1 MVVKGI
7 LNYFSGYVNIKVEG
21 FFIERFINMCTS
33 KKILLMDIKREKSS
47 IMYAKVGVSDYKRLR
62 QVAKKTKSKVKIQN
76 KKGLPF
82 LAHKY
87 RKRKIFAFLFGAI
100 ILAMIVLSNFIWN
113 IEIQGNS
120 SITKQEIVQTLE
132 KNGLTIG
139 TSKNNIDTNSIINQI
154 RLQRDDIAWMGITVK
169 GTNAIVKIKEI
180 DKAPTVIDENK
191 YCDIV
196 ADKTGIITKIDVQNG
211 TAAVKIGDI
220 VEKGTVL
227 VNGYLEG
234 KYTGIRNV
242 HSVATIEA
250 RIWYTKRAKE
260 PLEQQILEETGKQEK
275 KYSIKFKKNQI
286 NLFKTLSNFQKYD
299 TINESKKLTL
309 FSNFYLPIELIKITN
324 KEQISKQKIYTQEEL
339 VNKITNQLKQELEQ
353 EIKDKEGIT
362 NINVNTYAIDESVE
376 VEVTY
381 EVLEK
386 IGIEQEIN
394 I

>member
-1 MVVKGI
+1 
-7 LNYFSGYVNIKVEG
+7 
-21 FFIERFINMCTS
+21 
-33 KKILLMDIKREKSS
+33 MDIKREKST
-47 IMYAKVGVSDYKRLR
+47 IMYAKVRKNDYKRLR
-62 QVAKKTKSKVKIQN
+62 QIAKKTKSKMKIQS

-82 LAHKY
+82 TARKY
-87 RKRKIFAFLFGAI
+87 KKRKVFGIVFVAVISAI
-100 ILAMIVLSNFIWN
+100 IVSSNYIWN

-362 NINVNTYAIDESVE
+362 NINVNTYTIDESVE